1 MIAESNIQFKFLE
14 RHEICCKLGLK
25 VPKTIHQNIRDN
37 VILSVVIYNE
47 DTCEDYIGTG
57 VIKKVQLIQ
66 NSEFLNVVLQIDI
79 IYPLDKNK
87 R

>member
-1 MIAESNIQFKFLE
+1 M
-14 RHEICCKLGLK
+14 
-25 VPKTIHQNIRDN
+25 
-37 VILSVVIYNE
+37 ILSVVIYNE

-57 VIKKVQLIQ
+57 VIKKVQLTQ